1 MQKAKACE
9 EMIMF
14 EKTENEI
21 GQPAYESKIPDV
33 KIFDDLLK
41 ALETY
46 IQIGMN
52 QNPSLKGSNS

>member
-14 EKTENEI
+14 EKTENEV
-21 GQPAYESKIPDV
+21 GQPAHESKVPDV

-46 IQIGMN
+46 I
-52 QNPSLKGSNS
+52 